1 MLTSGKCP
9 NPDIYLA
16 ACPGKATFINQLL
29 QKLIAGSPG
38 ITAICR
44 RAFMEKEQLDKFS
57 AFIDANKGK
66 RKFTQSV
73 ELAVNFTGLDFS
85 KQDNR
90 LNMEIKLP
98 NSTGRVRGVVVFAEN
113 SRIID
118 AAAQINAKLVR
129 ASQLAGITTDKKQ
142 MSELLEYELFA
153 EPSLMPQIAKVLG
166 PFLGP
171 RNKMPRP
178 LVDTDVAK
186 VIKDSSRSIS
196 IRSKGKYLPTVHC
209 VVGAE
214 NMNAAELA
222 ANIDEVVGALIRKV
236 GRPHIKSV
244 FVKMTMS
251 APLRLM

>member
-1 MLTSGKCP
+1 
-9 NPDIYLA
+9 
-16 ACPGKATFINQLL
+16 
-29 QKLIAGSPG
+29 
-38 ITAICR
+38 
-44 RAFMEKEQLDKFS
+44 METEQLEKFS
-57 AFIDANKGK
+57 AFVDTNKGK

-98 NSTGRVRGVVVFAEN
+98 NSTGRVRGVVVFADN
-113 SRIID
+113 NKMID
-118 AAAQINAKLVR
+118 AAAQINAKLIH
-129 ASQLAGITTDKKQ
+129 ANQLADLTTDKKR
-142 MSELLEYELFA
+142 MAELLEYELFA

-178 LVDTDVAK
+178 LIDTDVAK
-186 VIKDSSRSIS
+186 VISESSRSIS

-214 NMNAAELA
+214 NMKAADLA
-222 ANIDEVVGALIRKV
+222 ANIDEVLSSLVRKV

>member
-1 MLTSGKCP
+1 M
-9 NPDIYLA
+9 
-16 ACPGKATFINQLL
+16 
-29 QKLIAGSPG
+29 
-38 ITAICR
+38 CR
-44 RAFMEKEQLDKFS
+44 RAFMEKDQLDKFS
-57 AFIDANKGK
+57 AFVDTNKGK
-66 RKFTQSV
+66 RKFTQSI

-98 NSTGRVRGVVVFAEN
+98 NSTGRVRGVIVFANN
-113 SRIID
+113 SKVVE
-118 AAAQINAKLVR
+118 AATQVGAKLIGTNDL
-129 ASQLAGITTDKKQ
+129 ASVTTNKQ
-142 MSELLEYELFA
+142 QMADLLNYELFA
-153 EPSLMPQIAKVLG
+153 EPSMMPQIAKVLG

-178 LVDTDVAK
+178 LLDSDVAK
-186 VIKDSSRSIS
+186 VIRESSRSIS

-214 NMNAAELA
+214 NMSTSELA
-222 ANIDEVVGALIRKV
+222 ANVDEVVGALVRKV